1 MPESQHPS
9 PFEDRLTAALRD
21 AGDSFDA
28 DRAAL
33 AAGGRTR
40 GRRARLRRRAG
51 VFGGAAGI
59 ALVGVGGALL
69 LPGGGHSAAPQQ
81 ASAAAPP
88 SATAA
93 SPAPAASF
101 SGDDLLQ
108 ALEELLPEGEV
119 SEEQAQGTVP
129 GLPPYAHV
137 VFDDGKGP
145 AAIGISL
152 DRVEPGSRDVRD
164 RTTCPDKAMVPYD
177 DCTTSRLA
185 DGSVLMIYQGYEY
198 PDRRVDTK
206 WWSAELVTA
215 RGQHV
220 SLSEWNA
227 PAEKDAAI
235 TRPQPPLSPAELRK
249 VVTADVWRRVVDAIP
264 EDPKAAAREKAAASE
279 SAAPSRAPEASGAAI
294 GKTLESL
301 LPDGVDVVSRG
312 EQEAEYAY
320 LVLDDGKGRSLVQ
333 INVQPGMR
341 DVAGQLYGSAE
352 TRPDGTLLATSQGPG
367 EKGGSG
373 VVMWTADTMRP
384 DGLRV
389 VVSAF
394 NTGAQHEDATRDAP
408 ALTMEQLQEIALSE
422 QWDRLR

>member
-1 MPESQHPS
+1 MSESQRPT
-9 PFEDRLTAALRD
+9 PFEDRLTAALRT

-33 AAGGRTR
+33 AEGGQTR

-51 VFGGAAGI
+51 VLGGAAGI

-69 LPGGGHSAAPQQ
+69 LPGGGHSAEPQGT
-81 ASAAAPP
+81 SAAAPP

-93 SPAPAASF
+93 SPAPSASY
-101 SGDDLLQ
+101 SADDLLQ
-108 ALEELLPEGEV
+108 ALKKLLPEGEV
-119 SEEQAQGTVP
+119 SEEDAQGPGP
-129 GLPPYAHV
+129 GLPPYAHL
-137 VFDDGKGP
+137 VFDDGRG
-145 AAIGISL
+145 AAAVGISL
-152 DRVEPGSRDVRD
+152 DRVEPGSQSVREL
-164 RTTCPDKAMVPYD
+164 TTCPDKTVVTYD
-177 DCTTSRLA
+177 DCTSSRLP
-185 DGSVLMIYQGYEY
+185 DGSVLMVYQGYEY

-220 SLSEWNA
+220 SVSEWNA

-235 TRPQPPLSPAELRK
+235 TRAQPPLSPDQLKK
-249 VVTADVWRRVVDAIP
+249 VATAGVWLPIVDAIP
-264 EDPKAAAREKAAASE
+264 EDPKAAAREKAKA
-279 SAAPSRAPEASGAAI
+279 SAAPSRAPEASGVAI
-294 GKTLESL
+294 GETLASL

-312 EQEAEYAY
+312 EEETGYAY
-320 LVLDDGKGRSLVQ
+320 LVLDDGKGPSLVQ
-333 INVQPGMR
+333 INVQPGMS
-341 DVAGQLYGSAE
+341 DVAGELYGSAE

-373 VVMWTADTMRP
+373 VVMWTADTLRP
-384 DGLRV
+384 SGLRV

-394 NTGAQHEDATRDAP
+394 NTGAQNEDATRDAP

-422 QWDRLR
+422 QWERLG